1 KYKLLMQMQERNL
14 FFAVNDGE
22 EKERKRMAYE
32 LHDGIASN
40 LVAIKLQL
48 ENNTNNLSLS
58 NTLDLIGNTHQEVR
72 KIAHNLMP
80 IDFKSQNLVEA
91 IESFCQ
97 ECNSAKLPVHFQTNS
112 NQIHLNKEKSIVLYR
127 TIQELIQNSLK
138 HANAKQIDVL

>member
-1 KYKLLMQMQERNL
+1 
-14 FFAVNDGE
+14 
-22 EKERKRMAYE
+22 
-32 LHDGIASN
+32 
-40 LVAIKLQL
+40 
-48 ENNTNNLSLS
+48 
-58 NTLDLIGNTHQEVR
+58 
-72 KIAHNLMP
+72 AHNLMT

-138 HANAKQIDVL
+138 HANAKQIDVLVMKNKSILSINIEDNGVGYDLHKNGKSKGLKSVVERIEKIDGKINIESSNAGTSAFISIEHV